1 MNNNLFMNLIRNV
14 LKRGFAE
21 QGINNIRVM
30 QNFQGKKTNSP
41 DTPTVAVHR
50 IDDRPVHWQS
60 RKAVSDGDDK
70 LIREEQSWITTFQ
83 FNAFVPRV
91 EPELETM
98 DDVSSEDLL
107 RIARMILQG
116 QRMLDTCKQAGFG
129 LLPAATTSPNWVQDE
144 HDNWVNEPS
153 FNLEIATKQRLDW
166 KVPTLVMGD
175 VYIKRV

>member
-1 MNNNLFMNLIRNV
+1 MKNNLFMNLIRNV
-14 LKRGFAE
+14 LIRGFNE
-21 QGINNIRVM
+21 QGINGVRVM

-41 DTPTVAVHR
+41 DTPTIVVHR
-50 IDDRPVHWQS
+50 LDDRPVYWQS
-60 RKAVSDGDDK
+60 RKAVSVEDAK

-91 EPELETM
+91 SPEKETEE
-98 DDVSSEDLL
+98 DVSSEDLL

-116 QRMLDTCKQAGFG
+116 QRMLDACKQAGFG
-129 LLPAATTSPNWVQDE
+129 VLPAATTSSNWVQDE

-153 FNLEIATKQRLDW
+153 FNLEITTKQRLDW

-175 VYIKRV
+175 IYIKRV